1 MLKRLILIVRLKLLG
16 RRQAVRHRFLE
27 STFAGSNPAAPAK
40 QKIHSDIMTDKK
52 NKSWL
57 PNFIFLSMAWGSTF
71 FFIEICLE
79 FLTPVG
85 VAFARFSLGALFMF
99 TYMKILKLNFPREK
113 KILFHLFILSL
124 IINSFFGILLATAQ
138 TGVTSVL
145 AGLGASIVPLMTIFF
160 VGVVFRSE
168 PLSFEHL
175 IGLFI
180 GFFGALIIVGVWGGI
195 GENPWW
201 AMLAL
206 LGATMCYGISYPYTK
221 KYILPY
227 NIKPEVMATTQLL
240 FSTLTLLPLFIF
252 FGVKNSPDS
261 LSQIGAALCVG
272 FICSGIAY
280 VWNFRIQEAV
290 GSLITS
296 TTMYVV
302 PIVST
307 ILGITLLG
315 ESLTWNEPIGC
326 AIVLLGAAISQGR
339 IKIR

>member
-1 MLKRLILIVRLKLLG
+1 MSKKNQLLEIHHSGRPYIIYKSKKGFNLYTNFSKKIILNNKNIKS
-16 RRQAVRHRFLE
+16 FL
-27 STFAGSNPAAPAK
+27 T
-40 QKIHSDIMTDKK
+40 KK
-52 NKSWL
+52 NKNKSK
-57 PNFIFLSMAWGSTF
+57 NTD
-71 FFIEICLE
+71 
-79 FLTPVG
+79 
-85 VAFARFSLGALFMF
+85 
-99 TYMKILKLNFPREK
+99 
-113 KILFHLFILSL
+113 
-124 IINSFFGILLATAQ
+124 
-138 TGVTSVL
+138 
-145 AGLGASIVPLMTIFF
+145 
-160 VGVVFRSE
+160 
-168 PLSFEHL
+168 
-175 IGLFI
+175 LFI

-339 IKIR
+339 IKVR